1 MNGATLTWSTAQGV
15 SPFTYRVYQAT
26 SSGGENFASPVLTT
40 SNLSTFVSLS
50 IGPVCTNTYFFVVR
64 AVDACGN
71 SDANIT
77 EQSVQPTPTPFVFGG
92 LTNASA
98 IVSGASLSWAAAQG
112 AIAPVTYEIFE
123 STSSDVGSLTNLVA
137 QTSSLSDTVSLDPGN
152 NCTNQYFLL
161 VRAVD
166 NCNRAD
172 TNQVVLSVQPIGA
185 PPTFSGL
192 GSITAAV
199 NAATLNWPA
208 ASGTPPITYNVFE
221 ATTSGAENFATPLL
235 STSSLFTP
243 VPLYPGSN
251 SPITYYFVVR
261 AQSGCNLSE
270 SNTVEQSIRP
280 LLDPNGNQ
288 NGDGIPNG
296 WKQQYGLDPFD
307 PTVAGADPDGDGMS
321 NLQEYLS
328 GTDPTN
334 SASYF
339 HILSI
344 ATQGNDTLITWMTAG
359 GLTNAVET
367 TPNPGG
373 SYSNISGNIIIT
385 GNGVTTTNYLDLG
398 AVTNAPL
405 QFYRIHLIP

>member
-1 MNGATLTWSTAQGV
+1 
-15 SPFTYRVYQAT
+15 
-26 SSGGENFASPVLTT
+26 
-40 SNLSTFVSLS
+40 
-50 IGPVCTNTYFFVVR
+50 
-64 AVDACGN
+64 
-71 SDANIT
+71 
-77 EQSVQPTPTPFVFGG
+77 

-98 IVSGASLSWAAAQG
+98 TVGGASLSWAPTQG
-112 AIAPVTYEIFE
+112 AIAPVTYAIYA
-123 STSSDVGSLTNLVA
+123 STSSNVGSLTNLVG
-137 QTSSLSDTVSLDPGN
+137 QTSNLSNSVSLDPGN

-166 NCNRAD
+166 NCNRVD
-172 TNQVVLSVQPIGA
+172 TNQSILSVQPIGA
-185 PPTFSGL
+185 PPAFSGL
-192 GSITAAV
+192 GSVTAAV
-199 NAATLNWPA
+199 NAATLNWAA
-208 ASGTPPITYNVFE
+208 ASGTPPITYNVFQ

-235 STSSLFTP
+235 STGFLSAS

-270 SNTVEQSIRP
+270 SNTVEQSVRP

-296 WKQQYGLDPFD
+296 WKQQFGLDPFD

-321 NLQEYLS
+321 NLQEYLT

-334 SASYF
+334 GASYF

-344 ATQGNDTLITWMTAG
+344 VPQGNDTLIAWMTAG

-367 TPNPGG
+367 ASDPGG

-385 GNGVTTTNYLDLG
+385 GSGVTTTNYFDAG
-398 AVTNAPL
+398 AITNAPL
-405 QFYRIHLIP
+405 QFYRIRLIP